1 MARFFLR
8 FLLIALCC
16 LPPTLRA
23 GTIALVQS
31 EDNPAYREFS
41 LTLGKALRG
50 TNWRVIQI
58 VNAGEQRPDP
68 SADLIVTAGSE
79 ALRETLQYRPAQAL
93 LATLLPRAAY
103 EEALQ
108 RAAHRPRTVSAIHLD
123 QPFPRQAAF
132 LRLLLPGRNNIGL
145 LVTQQTRSQTGNL
158 RQALSQRN
166 LRLDYEN
173 VEQNEMLLPALESLL
188 PRVDALLALPDSQ
201 LFRRENIKPL
211 LITAYRHQ
219 KPLVAF
225 SAAFVKS
232 GALAALYATPEQIG
246 RQTAAQI
253 LLNGT
258 RLASPSGPEE
268 FTISINYSVADA
280 LGLRIQDETA
290 LYRALADDGEGK

>member
-1 MARFFLR
+1 M
-8 FLLIALCC
+8 
-16 LPPTLRA
+16 
-23 GTIALVQS
+23 
-31 EDNPAYREFS
+31 
-41 LTLGKALRG
+41 
-50 TNWRVIQI
+50 
-58 VNAGEQRPDP
+58 
-68 SADLIVTAGSE
+68 
-79 ALRETLQYRPAQAL
+79 
-93 LATLLPRAAY
+93 
-103 EEALQ
+103 
-108 RAAHRPRTVSAIHLD
+108 
-123 QPFPRQAAF
+123 
-132 LRLLLPGRNNIGL
+132 LPGRNNIGL
-145 LVTQQTRSQTGNL
+145 LVTQQTRSQTSHL

-173 VEQNEMLLPALESLL
+173 VEQNEMLLPALEALL

-225 SAAFVKS
+225 SATFVKS